1 MSHDIIL
8 HHYPTSPFSEK
19 IRAIFGYKQLAW
31 QSVVI
36 PTIMPKPDLTAL
48 TGGYRK
54 TPVMQIGCDVYCD
67 SKLMARVL
75 ERLKPTPA
83 ILPKGSEAASA
94 MIEQWTEQTLFF
106 LSVPVV
112 FKPQGMAQFFGK
124 LPAGAPEAF
133 QKDRAGLFANGN
145 ARRPSAAV
153 SQNEL
158 PAMLAALEAQLGASP
173 FLLGNSPTLADFSVY
188 HCVWFI
194 LNNPGIASFYDP
206 YPAIRAWAQR
216 IAEYGH
222 GTVSKISGEDALAV
236 ANKSQPQAFVGTA
249 IPDPSGV
256 KIGDRA
262 VVSASDYGTD
272 PVTGTLVHS
281 TLDSIALERTDE
293 RAGRVVVHFP
303 RAGFKIVAA

>member
-1 MSHDIIL
+1 MNSDVIL

-19 IRAIFGYKQLAW
+19 IRAILGYKEMAW
-31 QSVVI
+31 KSVVI
-36 PTIMPKPDLTAL
+36 PTIMPKPDLIAL

-75 ERLKPTPA
+75 ERIKPTPT
-83 ILPKGSEAASA
+83 ILPTGSEATSA

-112 FKPQGMAQFFGK
+112 FRAQGMARFFGQ
-124 LPAGAPEAF
+124 LPPGGAEAF
-133 QKDRAGLFANGN
+133 QKDRAALFANGS

-158 PAMLAALEAQLGASP
+158 PAMLAALETQLNARS
-173 FLLGNSPTLADFSVY
+173 FLLGDTPSLADFSVY
-188 HCVWFI
+188 HCVWFV
-194 LNNPGIASFYDP
+194 LSNPGVAAYYEP

-216 IAEYGH
+216 IAEQGH
-222 GTVSKISGEDALAV
+222 GSISELSSGDALAT
-236 ANKSQPQAFVGTA
+236 ARASQPQPFSGIA
-249 IPDPSGV
+249 IPDPSGLT
-256 KIGDRA
+256 IGDKA

-272 PVTGTLVHS
+272 PVSGTLVHS
-281 TLDSIALERTDE
+281 TLDHIAIERHDE
-293 RAGRVVVHFP
+293 RAGRLVVHFP